1 MRNEKITPLY
11 ERLSR
16 DDELQGESNSIS
28 NQKQMLEDFARR
40 NGLPNPTHFTD
51 DGISGT
57 RFDRPGFLAMME
69 EVEAGRVEAI
79 VIKDMSR
86 LGRDYLKVGQVI
98 TETRPCSVCGR
109 AFLPDGRQRYCSP
122 ACAGAAL
129 REQKRAYM
137 RRKRR

>member
-57 RFDRPGFLAMME
+57 RFDRSGFLAMME
-69 EVEAGRVEAI
+69 LLSPCSSS
-79 VIKDMSR
+79 SR
-86 LGRDYLKVGQVI
+86 LRRSYSGVI
-98 TETRPCSVCGR
+98 FSFLMAVPPETKM
-109 AFLPDGRQRYCSP
+109 L
-122 ACAGAAL
+122 
-129 REQKRAYM
+129 
-137 RRKRR
+137 